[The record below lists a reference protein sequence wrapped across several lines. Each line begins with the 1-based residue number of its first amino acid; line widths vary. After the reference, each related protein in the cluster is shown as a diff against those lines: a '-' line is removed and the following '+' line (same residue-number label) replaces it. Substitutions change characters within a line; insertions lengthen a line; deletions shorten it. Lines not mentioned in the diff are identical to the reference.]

1 MVISVNDSW
10 IALLPPFIR
19 GRLEGRL
26 GLQKVVS
33 NTGWLFVDKIVRNGV
48 GFLVLAWV
56 ARYLGP
62 EQYGLL
68 SYVSAFVVLFSAIA
82 TLGLDGIVIRNI
94 VRDPSCTEGT
104 LGAAFGLKLMGGMIA
119 LLLSIGAI
127 ALLRPGETLTCW
139 LVGIT
144 AAGMIFQ
151 AFDVIDFWFQSQVQS
166 RYVVYARNAAF
177 SLVTVVKVALIFARA
192 PLIAFAWAGLAEIVI
207 GSLGLVVV
215 YRMQGKDI
223 TAWQASL
230 DKGKALVKD
239 SWPLILSGVMIM
251 VYMRIDQVMIGEI
264 AGNAEVGV
272 YSAAV
277 RLAEAWYFVP
287 MAIVGSVFPS
297 IVEAKAISDELFY
310 DRLQKLY
317 NLMAFMAYLVALPV
331 TFLGEWLVTL
341 FFGAAYAGAG
351 PMLSVLIWASL
362 FVNLGVARSSFLTT
376 MNWTRVHFMTVSL
389 GCMINVALNY
399 LLIPVYGG
407 MGAVIAS
414 CIAYWFAAHGACF
427 VYPPLFKT
435 GRMLTRALLYPRV
448 W

>member
-1 MVISVNDSW
+1 LNSSW
-10 IALLPPFIR
+10 IVLLPPFIR

-26 GLQKVVS
+26 GVQKVIS
-33 NTGWLFVDKIVRNGV
+33 NTGWLFFDKIVRMGA
-48 GFLVLAWV
+48 GFLVMVWV

-68 SYVSAFVVLFSAIA
+68 SYVSAFVALFSAVA
-82 TLGLDGIVIRNI
+82 ALGLDGIVIRNI
-94 VRDPSCTEGT
+94 VRDPSCAEGT
-104 LGAAFGLKLMGGMIA
+104 LGTAFVLKLMGGMIA

-127 ALLRPGETLTCW
+127 TALRPGETLTCW

-144 AAGMIFQ
+144 AAGLIFQ
-151 AFDVIDFWFQSQVQS
+151 AFDAIDFWFQSQVQS
-166 RYVVYARNAAF
+166 KYVVYARNIAF
-177 SLVTVVKVALIFARA
+177 SFVAVVKVALIFAQA
-192 PLIAFAWAGLAEIVI
+192 PLIAFAWAGLAEISI
-207 GSLGLVVV
+207 GALGLIVV
-215 YRMQGKDI
+215 YQAKGQGIKAWRANLDQGK
-223 TAWQASL
+223 T
-230 DKGKALVKD
+230 LVKD

-264 AGNAEVGV
+264 AGNTEVGV

-297 IVEAKAISDELFY
+297 IVKAKAVSEELFY
-310 DRLQKLY
+310 DRLQRLY

-331 TFLGEWLVTL
+331 TFLGEWMVTL

-351 PMLSVLIWASL
+351 PMLSVLIWAGL

-389 GCMINVALNY
+389 GCIINVALNY

-427 VYPPLFKT
+427 VYAPLFKT
-435 GRMLTRALLYPRV
+435 GRMLTKAMLYPKV
-448 W
+448 WG